1 MKSESFKR
9 GLWNVF
15 VGERTIAR
23 DLTVSL
29 VLIVIMVSM
38 ITIFASYLY
47 LLRQEE
53 NRLKQLADEY
63 ILYLTDS
70 LELPLWTLDH
80 NSVIKIAD
88 SYFTNALVANLKI
101 SEKHQTS
108 PGPFSEQELFFKTKS
123 MEQDIVVASSDIRHE
138 GRSIGHVE
146 IGLTRKVYQDNLKQL
161 LQSSFLTLL
170 LIILSLIL
178 VTSFFLRLFMGK
190 PFESLMQGI
199 HQISMGNYDYRF
211 PAAKQKEIKLIVSNF
226 VNMAGQVRRR
236 ETTLA
241 ALNRQLEVEIRERK
255 KSEAAIRSNEAQ
267 LRAIFESSAGGI
279 LVVDK
284 NRRIINAN
292 DRFYK
297 MLKLPEEFKNNHFE
311 SDLID
316 YLAGQM
322 NNPGSFKEKT
332 DEFYQNDSEI
342 LDEIFFRDGRVVERF
357 SRPLKQAGAII
368 GRVWNFRDVTDRKRS
383 VKALRESEERFRQL
397 SDAALEA
404 IIIHDNGIVL
414 QVNEQFLKM
423 FGYDRKEIIGKKKFL
438 DVIAPEYREEIN
450 VKQMVNA
457 FRFSEVEGSR
467 KDGSRF
473 PIVIR
478 NREMAYYGK
487 TVTVSVVRDISDR
500 KAAEEETQS
509 LREKLALTK
518 KMEALGLLAGGVAHD
533 LNNILSGIVS
543 YPELLLMKPGLD
555 EKTRKALKT
564 IQESG
569 ERAAAVVND
578 LTTISR
584 GFASTREP
592 LNINSVIKEY
602 LISPEYHK
610 LRNYYPDVEI
620 KTVLETEA
628 FNVKGS
634 RLHIRKSLMN
644 LVINAAEAIE
654 TNGEIVIATSNC
666 YLDKPLKGYS
676 DVQIGEYALLSV
688 ADSGPGITKSE
699 IERIFEPFYTR
710 KVMGRSG
717 TGLGLTVVWNTIQD
731 HSGYINVISNEDGTR
746 FDLYFPITRESI
758 KDAVSLL
765 PRDMFLGHGEKILVV
780 DDEEN
785 QREIATQMLTAL
797 GYEAESVSSGAEA
810 LTYVGKK
817 SVDLILLDMIMPTG
831 MSGLE
836 VYKRIAQQYP
846 GQRAVIASGFSVT
859 EDVAAAR
866 QAGAGEFLKKPYSLE
881 KLGIGGSQGAVARE
895 LTAKFS

>member
-1 MKSESFKR
+1 
-9 GLWNVF
+9 VF

-311 SDLID
+311 SE
-316 YLAGQM
+316 
-322 NNPGSFKEKT
+322 EKT

-404 IIIHDNGIVL
+404 III
-414 QVNEQFLKM
+414 
-423 FGYDRKEIIGKKKFL
+423 
-438 DVIAPEYREEIN
+438 VIAPEYREEIN

-509 LREKLALTK
+509 LREKLALAK

-644 LVINAAEAIE
+644 LVINAAEAVE

-881 KLGIGGSQGAVARE
+881 KLGMAVRRE
-895 LTAKFS
+895 LLRGS